1 MLDKK
6 NYFPKK
12 LLLVKGENFFNYGI
26 LLLPSL
32 LPISLIL
39 LFISLRTLE
48 LESPSGGN
56 PELYSSPAESIAL
69 EYCWS
74 ICSGSLKSE
83 QVISNFAAISLNQI
97 PGDPD
102 SIKGN
107 KVRGVYWTKPDS
119 TGVEVSRDV
128 SIDESKYTE
137 FVKDF
142 QHTYFKEVYDELS
155 KKYKLGRVRLLLKEP
170 RSTLSWH
177 RDPEPRL
184 HIPIYTNPGAIMVI
198 DKVAQHMPAD
208 GSVWVTNNLKYHN
221 AFNGGEENRVH
232 LVACVL
238 DYKFN

>member
-1 MLDKK
+1 MSNVSYLKEVKK
-6 NYFPKK
+6 
-12 LLLVKGENFFNYGI
+12 
-26 LLLPSL
+26 S
-32 LPISLIL
+32 
-39 LFISLRTLE
+39 
-48 LESPSGGN
+48 
-56 PELYSSPAESIAL
+56 
-69 EYCWS
+69 
-74 ICSGSLKSE
+74 
-83 QVISNFAAISLNQI
+83 ISNSDFHLQDVSFDIEKLQAACDEVLNMKGFDTSLGIPHFAGISLNQI

-102 SIKGN
+102 SIKGS

-119 TGVEVSRDV
+119 TGKEVSRDV
-128 SIDESKYTE
+128 AIEEEKYTE

-142 QHTYFKEVYDELS
+142 EHTYFKEVYEELR
-155 KKYKLGRVRLLLKEP
+155 KRYKLGRMRLLLKEP

-184 HIPIYTNPGAIMVI
+184 HIPIYTNPGAIMVV

-208 GSVWVTNNLKYHN
+208 GSVWITNNTKYHN